1 VHKDLEQHLPL
12 LIEEL
17 SNNDTSISMAD
28 RWASV
33 LEKFFTESILENA
46 EGRIDKCETSPDHQT
61 LLVPAI
67 TPNRI
72 YRLVTS
78 SQGGFNDN
86 DAQLAD
92 ALLKLTRQFMSVQEA
107 IEKGAS
113 EERQRIARDL
123 HDDVAA
129 RILTLIHQIRDQQTI
144 NLARSIL
151 KSLRNAI
158 YTLDNKSTARI
169 LDALTDIRAEL
180 QERLNTIGMQ
190 LFWNQPSNLDNL
202 TFTPRQHINLHRILH
217 ETTTNVIRHADAQF
231 VTIDIDV
238 DEDKM
243 RLLVCDNGRGFDM
256 DACIPGKGIN
266 NIKNRVQELSGQ
278 VSWTDNAEGGSGCCL
293 DICFPISLTKAAAQR
308 A

>member
-1 VHKDLEQHLPL
+1 MHKDLEQHLPL

-17 SNNDTSISMAD
+17 SNNDAALCMAD

-33 LEKFFTESILENA
+33 LEKFFTESTLENTA
-46 EGRIDKCETSPDHQT
+46 GQLEKCEISPDRRM

-67 TPNRI
+67 APDRIFRLETDNR
-72 YRLVTS
+72 T
-78 SQGGFNDN
+78 GFDDN
-86 DAQLAD
+86 DAHLAD

-107 IEKGAS
+107 IEQGAS
-113 EERQRIARDL
+113 AERHRIARDL

-129 RILTLIHQIRDQQTI
+129 RILTLIHQIRDQQSI
-144 NLARSIL
+144 DLARSIL

-158 YTLDNKSTARI
+158 YTLDNKSTTRI

-190 LFWNQPSNLDNL
+190 LFWSQPDNLDDFN
-202 TFTPRQHINLHRILH
+202 FTPRQHINLHRILH

-231 VTIDIDV
+231 VTIDIEIDG
-238 DEDKM
+238 DRI

-266 NIKNRVQELSGQ
+266 NIKNRVRELNGEVNWS
-278 VSWTDNAEGGSGCCL
+278 DNTEGESGCCL
-293 DICFPISLTKAAAQR
+293 DIRFPITLPKASAPVQ
-308 A
+308 